1 MSVRISV
8 MGCCLVD
15 YLYSP
20 VDFTGDAFLSYA
32 SRVPGDGGLEP
43 GKLVFV
49 EDLEAFSGTGEDKF
63 LADLSGCGDPVTVNV
78 GGPAIV
84 AAINA
89 AQILGDD
96 GKVSFFGV
104 YGDDHV
110 GDTLRKLLAGF
121 PVDLD
126 RFSRIKGSSPC
137 TFVLSDPGYN
147 DGFGER
153 TFINRI
159 GTSWS
164 IKPQDIPDDFFA
176 SDILFF
182 GATAVLPH
190 IHQALDILLKM
201 GRDAGAINIVST
213 VFDFINEKKDPAS
226 RWPLGSG
233 DRSYTLTDLLVTD
246 REEALRLSGRS
257 SLTPAGEFFIEK
269 GLKAF
274 VITQGAEDV
283 YLYSSGA
290 RFRQTRP
297 RYLPVS
303 ERVKREIREG
313 KAACGDTT
321 GCGDNFAGGVLASVA
336 MQLGDD
342 GTGKPDLTE
351 ACAWGTASGGF
362 ACFSMGGA
370 FPESEPGEKRKL
382 LEDYFG
388 NYLAQIGT
396 VRGKQEKIG

>member
-1 MSVRISV
+1 MAVRISV

-49 EDLEAFSGTGEDKF
+49 EDLEAFSGAGEDKF
-63 LADLSGCGDPVTVNV
+63 LADLSGGGDPVTVNV

-147 DGFGER
+147 DGLGER

-164 IKPQDIPDDFFA
+164 ITPQDIPDDFFA

-190 IHQALDILLKM
+190 IHRSLDILLEM

-213 VFDFINEKKDPAS
+213 VFDFLNEKKDPAS

-246 REEALRLSGRS
+246 KEEALRLSGCS
-257 SLTPAGEFFIEK
+257 SLTAAGEFFIKK
-269 GLKAF
+269 GLKGF

-290 RFRQTRP
+290 RFRKTKP

-336 MQLGDD
+336 IQLGDD
-342 GTGKPDLTE
+342 GMGKPDLKE

-370 FPESEPGEKRKL
+370 FPESEPGEKRKIL
-382 LEDYFG
+382 KDYYSD
-388 NYLAQIGT
+388 YLVQIGT

>member
-1 MSVRISV
+1 
-8 MGCCLVD
+8 
-15 YLYSP
+15 
-20 VDFTGDAFLSYA
+20 
-32 SRVPGDGGLEP
+32 
-43 GKLVFV
+43 
-49 EDLEAFSGTGEDKF
+49 
-63 LADLSGCGDPVTVNV
+63 
-78 GGPAIV
+78 
-84 AAINA
+84 
-89 AQILGDD
+89 
-96 GKVSFFGV
+96 
-104 YGDDHV
+104 
-110 GDTLRKLLAGF
+110 
-121 PVDLD
+121 
-126 RFSRIKGSSPC
+126 
-137 TFVLSDPGYN
+137 
-147 DGFGER
+147 
-153 TFINRI
+153 
-159 GTSWS
+159 
-164 IKPQDIPDDFFA
+164 
-176 SDILFF
+176 
-182 GATAVLPH
+182 
-190 IHQALDILLKM
+190 M

-233 DRSYTLTDLLVTD
+233 DGSYTLTDLLVTD

-257 SLTPAGEFFIEK
+257 SLTAAGEFFIEK

-313 KAACGDTT
+313 KAVCGDTT

-396 VRGKQEKIG
+396 VGGEQEKIG